1 MTRRICATDKSAE
14 KYYLPDLPPHS
25 DQTSLD
31 QEKTRSYWL
40 KINILNVT

>member
-14 KYYLPDLPPHS
+14 KYYLPDLPPLS

-31 QEKTRSYWL
+31 QE
-40 KINILNVT
+40 INTILLAEN